1 MRRERIILPAP
12 DEKLSENRSR
22 LQDPL
27 GLLTFVSPSLSL
39 SLSLSLSVQV
49 RLRGRR
55 EQQLRMLFA
64 GQSVTKAKNITG
76 DLDLSTALY
85 LVTTITSFSSD
96 SCMDQ

>member
-1 MRRERIILPAP
+1 
-12 DEKLSENRSR
+12 
-22 LQDPL
+22 
-27 GLLTFVSPSLSL
+27 
-39 SLSLSLSVQV
+39 
-49 RLRGRR
+49 
-55 EQQLRMLFA
+55 MLFA